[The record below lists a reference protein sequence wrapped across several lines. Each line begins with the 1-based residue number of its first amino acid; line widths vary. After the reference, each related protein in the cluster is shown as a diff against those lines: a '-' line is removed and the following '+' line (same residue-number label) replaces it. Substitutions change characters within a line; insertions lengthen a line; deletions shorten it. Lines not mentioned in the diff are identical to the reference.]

1 MALLICVVANSDT
14 GPHVE
19 DMAIA
24 ASAYDIPAYVRDFQ
38 RSEADE
44 KAGMRLSKVILAV
57 EEMSIDGQQMPT
69 LEPATQQE
77 PVRFPLHHHLDVIH
91 GQGSVALQLEQEM
104 VVAELT
110 NSASL
115 WCDVP
120 EFGAV
125 ISDIGNGC
133 TLSGISMA
141 FSGKSTQ
148 VFGAAPATFWLH
160 AANYPDIKKP
170 ETPGSQYW
178 KDVEIP
184 MGAVPWSVFT
194 SSSDLSGVFEVNDDA
209 LRAASRKVFEH
220 CGLNIYPDEAAPL
233 AVALYNQDFRRIAAR
248 KAKRGKEWIV
258 GVILQ
263 PRKSTLT
270 GIVPQMCPESP
281 VLVSS

>member
-1 MALLICVVANSDT
+1 M
-14 GPHVE
+14 E

-24 ASAYDIPAYVRDFQ
+24 ASAYDIPAFVTDFRQ
-38 RSEADE
+38 SEAE
-44 KAGMRLSKVILAV
+44 KQAGVRLSKVILAV
-57 EEMSIDGQQMPT
+57 EEMSIIDGQQIPAP
-69 LEPATQQE
+69 EPVTQQE

-104 VVAELT
+104 AVAELV

-115 WCDVP
+115 WRNVP

-141 FSGKSTQ
+141 FSGRKTQ

-160 AANYPDIKKP
+160 AAGRQYSPDAKLP
-170 ETPGSQYW
+170 DTPGSEYW

-220 CGLNIYPDEAAPL
+220 CGLHIYPDEAAPL

-248 KAKRGKEWIV
+248 KAKRGKEWTV

-281 VLVSS
+281 ILVSK

>member
-1 MALLICVVANSDT
+1 
-14 GPHVE
+14 
-19 DMAIA
+19 MAIA
-24 ASAYDIPAYVRDFQ
+24 ASAYDIPAYVVDFQ
-38 RSEADE
+38 RSEED
-44 KAGMRLSKVILAV
+44 KQAGKRLSKVILAV
-57 EEMSIDGQQMPT
+57 EEMSIDGQQIPAP
-69 LEPATQQE
+69 EPDTQLE

-104 VVAELT
+104 VVAELV

-115 WCDVP
+115 WRDVP
-120 EFGAV
+120 QFGAV

-141 FSGKSTQ
+141 FSGRSTQ
-148 VFGAAPATFWLH
+148 VFGAAPTTFWSH
-160 AANYPDIKKP
+160 AAGHHYSGTKMP
-170 ETPGSQYW
+170 ETPGSEYW

-220 CGLNIYPDEAAPL
+220 CGLHIYPDEAAPL

-248 KAKRGKEWIV
+248 KAKRGKEWTV

-270 GIVPQMCPESP
+270 GRTPKMCPESP
-281 VLVSS
+281 NLISK

>member
-1 MALLICVVANSDT
+1 
-14 GPHVE
+14 VE

-24 ASAYDIPAYVRDFQ
+24 ASAYDIPAFVTDFR
-38 RSEADE
+38 RSEAE
-44 KAGMRLSKVILAV
+44 KQAGLRLSKVILAV
-57 EEMSIDGQQMPT
+57 EEMSIDGQQV
-69 LEPATQQE
+69 PAPGPVTQQE

-104 VVAELT
+104 VVAELV

-115 WCDVP
+115 WRDIP
-120 EFGAV
+120 EFGAC
-125 ISDIGNGC
+125 ISDVGNGC

-160 AANYPDIKKP
+160 AAGRQYPDHKMP
-170 ETPGSQYW
+170 QTPWSEYW
-178 KDVEIP
+178 KDTEIP

-209 LRAASRKVFEH
+209 LRAESRVVFDH
-220 CGLNIYPDEAAPL
+220 CGLQIYPDEAAPL

-248 KAKRGKEWIV
+248 KAKRGKEWTV

-270 GIVPQMCPESP
+270 GIVPAMCPESP
-281 VLVSS
+281 ILVSK

>member
-1 MALLICVVANSDT
+1 
-14 GPHVE
+14 
-19 DMAIA
+19 MAIA
-24 ASAYDIPAYVRDFQ
+24 ASAYDIPAFVTDFRQ
-38 RSEADE
+38 SEAE
-44 KAGMRLSKVILAV
+44 KQAGLRLSKVILAV
-57 EEMSIDGQQMPT
+57 AEMSIDGSIDGQQVPAP
-69 LEPATQQE
+69 EPVRQQE

-104 VVAELT
+104 VVAELV
-110 NSASL
+110 NSPSL
-115 WCDVP
+115 WRDMP

-125 ISDIGNGC
+125 IGDIGNGC

-160 AANYPDIKKP
+160 AAGRQYPSNAKMP
-170 ETPGSQYW
+170 ETPGSEYW

-194 SSSDLSGVFEVNDDA
+194 SSSDLSGVFEVNDDS
-209 LRAASRKVFEH
+209 LRAASLKVFEH
-220 CGLNIYPDEAAPL
+220 CGLHIYPDEAAPL
-233 AVALYNQDFRRIAAR
+233 AVALYNQDFRRIAAG
-248 KAKRGKEWIV
+248 KAKRGKEWTV

-270 GIVPQMCPESP
+270 GIVPRMCPESP
-281 VLVSS
+281 VLVSK

>member
-1 MALLICVVANSDT
+1 
-14 GPHVE
+14 
-19 DMAIA
+19 MAIA
-24 ASAYDIPAYVRDFQ
+24 ASAYDIPAYVRDFKQ
-38 RSEADE
+38 SEADQQ
-44 KAGMRLSKVILAV
+44 AGVRLSKVILAV
-57 EEMSIDGQQMPT
+57 EEMNIDGQQIPA
-69 LEPATQQE
+69 LEPVAQQE
-77 PVRFPLHHHLDVIH
+77 PVWFPLHHHLDVIH

-115 WCDVP
+115 WRDVP

-141 FSGKSTQ
+141 FSGKCTQ

-160 AANYPDIKKP
+160 AAGRQYSDVKMA

-220 CGLNIYPDEAAPL
+220 CGLQIYPDEAAPL
-233 AVALYNQDFRRIAAR
+233 AVALYNQDFRRIAAK
-248 KAKRGKEWIV
+248 KAKRGREWIV

>member
-1 MALLICVVANSDT
+1 
-14 GPHVE
+14 VE

-24 ASAYDIPAYVRDFQ
+24 ASAYDIPAFVTDFRQ
-38 RSEADE
+38 TEAE
-44 KAGMRLSKVILAV
+44 KQAGARLSKVILAV
-57 EEMSIDGQQMPT
+57 EEMSIDGQQIPAP
-69 LEPATQQE
+69 EPVTQQE

-104 VVAELT
+104 VVAELV

-115 WCDVP
+115 WRDMP

-125 ISDIGNGC
+125 IGDIGNGC

-160 AANYPDIKKP
+160 AAGRQYPLNAKMP
-170 ETPGSQYW
+170 EAPGSEYW

-209 LRAASRKVFEH
+209 LRAASEKVFEH
-220 CGLNIYPDEAAPL
+220 CGLHIYPDEAAPL

-248 KAKRGKEWIV
+248 KAKRGTEWTV

-270 GIVPQMCPESP
+270 GIVPRMCPESP
-281 VLVSS
+281 VLVSK